1 MNRERLFRKT
11 LRRLAEQSVALVLQP
26 GDVWVMENSVPGG
39 DEETIAALRT
49 CHMRG
54 WIEVIKDAV
63 PRAEIDDSGNLP
75 IEWEGVAPVYRL
87 TDAGWHVLNRTH
99 AWNVAIFVVA
109 TATLVAS
116 VIAAY
121 LAVAG

>member
-1 MNRERLFRKT
+1 MKRERFIRVT
-11 LRRLAEQSVALVLQP
+11 LRRLAEQSVGMVLQP
-26 GDVWVMENSVPGG
+26 GDVWVIENSLPSG
-39 DEETIAALRT
+39 DEETVAALRT

-54 WIEVIKDAV
+54 WIEVIRDAV
-63 PRAEIDDSGNLP
+63 PRAEVDDSGNLP
-75 IEWEGVAPVYRL
+75 AEWEGTSPIYRL
-87 TDAGWHVLNRTH
+87 TDAGWHVINRTH

-121 LAVAG
+121 LAGAG